1 MSMLKNRV
9 LTVVMGAAVV
19 VGAANIGAY
28 AANGH
33 PLLLGRVNH
42 SVGATTVVND
52 GQGPALNLKTGKG
65 QPPMAVNS
73 RARVKNLDAD
83 TVDGLNGKSL
93 RTNARVFSI
102 PGMKS
107 HQYLLKGV
115 RPGRYLATLDVT
127 LASSGTAGCALEDS
141 QTGEYLAFASG
152 ASDSLYAGASAAA
165 VITLPP
171 GSSLLLSC
179 NNDITDVSFFHNTVS
194 VSPMGTVT
202 QGKVAK
208 FP

>member
-1 MSMLKNRV
+1 MNPLTSRAT
-9 LTVVMGAAVV
+9 TVVLSAALVV
-19 VGAANIGAY
+19 IGLELTAY

-33 PLLLGRVNH
+33 PLLLGGVNH

-52 GQGPALNLKTGKG
+52 GLGPALKLKTGKG
-65 QPPMAVNS
+65 QPPLAVNS
-73 RARVKNLDAD
+73 RARVTNLNAD
-83 TVDGLNGKSL
+83 TVDGLQGKSL

-141 QTGEYLAFASG
+141 HTGEYLAFASG
-152 ASDSLYAGASAAA
+152 ASDGLYAGASAAA